1 MTNEQI
7 ASLIAN
13 GTREGNGTMINV
25 GTEGGKMYIPDN
37 INPRES
43 SLVYFYDSEPSIN
56 SYGMKNQ
63 ITSNRYNKIT
73 IFLGSGDNKHN
84 EQYLEL
90 INSVARYKGVN
101 NTVTHSMGASAGS
114 ANGLHMKIDA
124 IKKNNERNQTV
135 VVLECAY
142 NGGYGYDG
150 SNGNLNIT
158 AEDINVLKNSNSSLL
173 FIEEIYRENGEKP
186 QNLESNAPYLQDVAK
201 AGVPVIVAHYAGG
214 NLHMKVVD
222 EFTINSNILD
232 YLDGKADLTGIGNF
246 TFSYCDK
253 TGTWHHNK
261 SFTEAVTYSGKT
273 ASNFVASY
281 VDDETVEGTVISN
294 ADFSSLNTNYSH
306 LKNLAYAPNGTLFS
320 SLIKSDENY
329 TIYSVGEISTL
340 ISATG
345 FLNGITNN
353 AYQSTTNIPRE
364 EDYAIHK
371 YFTVTGDLLEFIS
384 QELTNI
390 LTTANIITETDNRLT
405 EEANNPDNIS
415 NVNATNSN
423 YYSGSGSTNS
433 SQLSN
438 NISNAEVTPTQ
449 TNNSNIPSGGTTSN
463 TSVSNNQTS
472 NDLVSNDSP
481 TQMPSTQSPQSTPT
495 TETTNQS
502 SQTSQPIA
510 SNPTDVETSFEN
522 IPSNNDP
529 APKSDISPSETST
542 PNTETTPPT
551 TNENTSSSSETT
563 SFSAIDTNNTTAQS
577 SKIKHGF
584 NPLKAIFGAA
594 ALGGAGYGGKKI
606 YDKAKKI
613 KEDEEE

>member
-7 ASLIAN
+7 DNLIAN
-13 GTREGNGTMINV
+13 GTREGNGTWINV
-25 GTEGGKMYIPDN
+25 GNNGGRMYIPDD
-37 INPRES
+37 IAPEET
-43 SLVYFYDSEPSIN
+43 SLVYFYDSGPSAN
-56 SYGMKNQ
+56 SNGMQNQ
-63 ITSNRYNKIT
+63 ITSNRYNKIAL
-73 IFLGSGDNKHN
+73 FLGCGDTESN

-114 ANGLHMKIDA
+114 VSGLHMKIDS
-124 IKKNNERNQTV
+124 IKKNNEHNQTV

-150 SNGNLNIT
+150 GNGNLNIT

-201 AGVPVIVAHYAGG
+201 AGVPVIVAHYAGS
-214 NLHMKVVD
+214 NRHMEVVD
-222 EFTINSNILD
+222 EFTSNSNILD
-232 YLDGKADLTGIGNF
+232 YLDGKANLTGAENF

-261 SFTEAVTYSGKT
+261 SFTEAVTYSGKN

-281 VDDETVEGTVISN
+281 VGEETIEGTIISN

-329 TIYSVGEISTL
+329 TIYSAGEISTL

-353 AYQSTTNIPRE
+353 AYQSTTNIPKE

-390 LTTANIITETDNRLT
+390 LTTANIITETDNHLT
-405 EEANNPDNIS
+405 EEANNPGNIG
-415 NVNATNSN
+415 NVNTINSN
-423 YYSGSGSTNS
+423 YYDESGSINS

-438 NISNAEVTPTQ
+438 NISNAEVAPTQ
-449 TNNSNIPSGGTTSN
+449 SSNVNAPAGGTTSN
-463 TSVSNNQTS
+463 TSSN
-472 NDLVSNDSP
+472 
-481 TQMPSTQSPQSTPT
+481 QMPSTESPQSTPT

-502 SQTSQPIA
+502 SQTSQSIV
-510 SNPTDVETSFEN
+510 SNSSDIETSFED
-522 IPSNNDP
+522 IPSNINS
-529 APKSDISPSETST
+529 ALEVDISPSETST
-542 PNTETTPPT
+542 SNTETAPPPI
-551 TNENTSSSSETT
+551 NENISSSSENT
-563 SFSAIDTNNTTAQS
+563 SFSATGANNTPAQS
-577 SKIKHGF
+577 SK
-584 NPLKAIFGAA
+584 
-594 ALGGAGYGGKKI
+594 KKDLI
-606 YDKAKKI
+606 L
-613 KEDEEE
+613 

>member
-13 GTREGNGTMINV
+13 GTREGNGTMINI
-25 GTEGGKMYIPDN
+25 GTKGGKMYIPDN

-43 SLVYFYDSEPSIN
+43 SLVYFYDSGPSIN

-73 IFLGSGDNKHN
+73 IFLGCGDNEHN

-124 IKKNNERNQTV
+124 IKKNNESNQTV

-150 SNGNLNIT
+150 GNGNLNIT

-214 NLHMKVVD
+214 NLHMEVVD
-222 EFTINSNILD
+222 EFTVNSNILD
-232 YLDGKADLTGIGNF
+232 YLDGKANLTGIGNF

-281 VDDETVEGTVISN
+281 VDDETVEETTISN

-340 ISATG
+340 ISATR

-353 AYQSTTNIPRE
+353 TYQSTTNIPRE
-364 EDYAIHK
+364 EDYVIHK

-390 LTTANIITETDNRLT
+390 LTTASIITETDNRLT
-405 EEANNPDNIS
+405 EEANNPGNIS
-415 NVNATNSN
+415 NVNATWNN
-423 YYSGSGSTNS
+423 YYSGSSGTNY

-438 NISNAEVTPTQ
+438 NIPNVEVT
-449 TNNSNIPSGGTTSN
+449 
-463 TSVSNNQTS
+463 
-472 NDLVSNDSP
+472 
-481 TQMPSTQSPQSTPT
+481 
-495 TETTNQS
+495 S
-502 SQTSQPIA
+502 SQTSN
-510 SNPTDVETSFEN
+510 SNNSSTENNSNNSSTENDSNNSSTQTIQSETSQSTSYTNTANQPSQTNQTN
-522 IPSNNDP
+522 ISTPSDAEIPSKDTTSNNDP
-529 APKSDISPSETST
+529 APKSDISSSETST

-551 TNENTSSSSETT
+551 INENTSSSSKNN
-563 SFSAIDTNNTTAQS
+563 SFSTIDTNNTTAQS
-577 SKIKHGF
+577 SNKKHGF
-584 NPLKAIFGAA
+584 NPLKAIFGAT